1 MYYVMYIV
9 QSVKI
14 KSDFTYRTSLGIIKL
29 VKYEIFSGGVIPK
42 NLVSV
47 THFASLR

>member
-1 MYYVMYIV
+1 MYVLHYV

-14 KSDFTYRTSLGIIKL
+14 KSDFTYRTGLGIIKL
-29 VKYEIFSGGVIPK
+29 VKYEIFSGGVVPK